1 MASVNICPKTETDVL
16 IASRRLGCNN
26 HTNDR
31 DPYMCIPNKE
41 KTSLVEF
48 CYNSVMGIH
57 EKGNCL
63 EASVG
68 MVTEYSCK
76 NFSYGCPDKSF
87 FKDELYKYPAC
98 QDINT
103 KYQCYVMDPS
113 CPGHS
118 NYESTVNYETIIYA
132 CAIAGGIAIPIIIFG
147 VILLVSFKRRNRE
160 HSGDENKHQHPTT
173 RTGSSGLPLDAR
185 DRSEVQPLKN
195 IEENKVETTVE
206 KSGEDVPQSTKGDEK
221 EENETK
227 QPSTKK
233 DGKKDTNPT
242 STNRSRCT
250 GCVPCCQNR
259 EADVI
264 ISVS

>member
-68 MVTEYSCK
+68 MVSEYSCK

-87 FKDELYKYPAC
+87 FKDEFYKYPAC

-147 VILLVSFKRRNRE
+147 VILLVSFKRRNRGDE
-160 HSGDENKHQHPTT
+160 KTRQHHTTGTGPSRRKGPPSNAGDGSEVQQLTSTDENK
-173 RTGSSGLPLDAR
+173 D
-185 DRSEVQPLKN
+185 
-195 IEENKVETTVE
+195 
-206 KSGEDVPQSTKGDEK
+206 
-221 EENETK
+221 
-227 QPSTKK
+227 
-233 DGKKDTNPT
+233 PT

-250 GCVPCCQNR
+250 GCVPCCKNR
-259 EADVI
+259 EGDVK
-264 ISVS
+264 

>member
-103 KYQCYVMDPS
+103 KYHCYVMDPS
-113 CPGHS
+113 CPRHS

-147 VILLVSFKRRNRE
+147 VILLVSFKRRNR
-160 HSGDENKHQHPTT
+160 GDEKRRQHHTT
-173 RTGSSGLPLDAR
+173 GTGPSRRTGPPSNAGDG
-185 DRSEVQPLKN
+185 SEVQPLKN
-195 IEENKVETTVE
+195 TDENKVETTVE

-227 QPSTKK
+227 QPSPKK
-233 DGKKDTNPT
+233 DDPT

>member
-1 MASVNICPKTETDVL
+1 MASVNICPKTETEVL

-76 NFSYGCPDKSF
+76 NFSYGCPDKTF
-87 FKDELYKYPAC
+87 FKDEFYKYPAC

-113 CPGHS
+113 CPRLS
-118 NYESTVNYETIIYA
+118 NNESTVNYDAIFYA
-132 CAIAGGIAIPIIIFG
+132 CVIVGGIVIPIIIG
-147 VILLVSFKRRNRE
+147 AILFVFFEIRYGNCIKRNAKVPPSTKRDGSAEEKLVE
-160 HSGDENKHQHPTT
+160 QSGD
-173 RTGSSGLPLDAR
+173 
-185 DRSEVQPLKN
+185 
-195 IEENKVETTVE
+195 
-206 KSGEDVPQSTKGDEK
+206 DVPQSTKGDEK

-227 QPSTKK
+227 QPSPKK
-233 DGKKDTNPT
+233 DDPT
-242 STNRSRCT
+242 STNRSECT
-250 GCVPCCQNR
+250 GCVPCCKN
-259 EADVI
+259 
-264 ISVS
+264 S

>member
-147 VILLVSFKRRNRE
+147 VILLVSFKRRNRGPPSNAGDGSE
-160 HSGDENKHQHPTT
+160 VQQLTSSDENKGE
-173 RTGSSGLPLDAR
+173 TGETVKQSR
-185 DRSEVQPLKN
+185 D
-195 IEENKVETTVE
+195 
-206 KSGEDVPQSTKGDEK
+206 DVPQSTKGDEK

-227 QPSTKK
+227 QPSPKK
-233 DGKKDTNPT
+233 DDPT

-250 GCVPCCQNR
+250 GCGPCC
-259 EADVI
+259 
-264 ISVS
+264 